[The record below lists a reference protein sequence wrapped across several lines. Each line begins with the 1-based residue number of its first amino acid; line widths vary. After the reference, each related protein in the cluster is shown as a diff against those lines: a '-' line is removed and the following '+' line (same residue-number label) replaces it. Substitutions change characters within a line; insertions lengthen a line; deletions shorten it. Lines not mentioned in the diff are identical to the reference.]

1 MKEIQILSLLCIAG
15 AAVLLDLQKGCI
27 PNAIAAIG
35 ILCGLSY
42 QLFDK
47 GIMGLFL
54 FLGGIMLPVVLFGGL
69 YYFRML
75 GAGDIKLMCALGG
88 FLGPSECF
96 TCITASI
103 LFGGLIS
110 LILMLRRHNLSRRL
124 IYLSDYVN
132 RYSATKKWRPYLAGA
147 GTDARFCFSVPVL
160 LGILCYIGG
169 II

>member
-15 AAVLLDLQKGCI
+15 AAVLFDLQKGRI
-27 PNAIAAIG
+27 PNAIAATG
-35 ILCGLSY
+35 ILWGISY
-42 QLFDK
+42 QLIDK

-54 FLGGIMLPVVLFGGL
+54 FLGGVMLPAVLFGGL

-88 FLGPSECF
+88 FLGPSDCF
-96 TCITASI
+96 SCITASI
-103 LFGGLIS
+103 LFGGMIALV
-110 LILMLRRHNLSRRL
+110 LMLRRHSLSQRL
-124 IYLSDYVN
+124 IYLSDYIN
-132 RYSATKKWRPYLAGA
+132 QYSAQKKWRPYLAEA
-147 GTDARFCFSVPVL
+147 GEDARFCFSVPVL